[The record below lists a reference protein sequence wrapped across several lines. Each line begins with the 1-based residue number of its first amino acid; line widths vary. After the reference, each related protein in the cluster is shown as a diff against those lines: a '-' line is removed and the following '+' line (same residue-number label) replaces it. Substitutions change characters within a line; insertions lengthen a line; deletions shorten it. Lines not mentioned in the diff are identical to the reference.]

1 MTDEIDTLTEYFM
14 KFPGVG
20 IRQARRFVYYLLSRD
35 VGVRKSLARLIEEIG
50 QHVHQCGLCGRFSS
64 EQRDDRTPCSICV
77 NTSRRSTLLIVEKD
91 ADLER
96 IEKSAAYRGR
106 YFVLGGIIPL
116 ASEEPEKHV
125 RLASLEKH
133 LKGSPEGLEEVIL
146 GLSVTPDGEHTT
158 EVITEAIRPILEKAK
173 VRLTHLGRGLSTGS
187 ELEYADRATI
197 ENALEGRK

>member
-1 MTDEIDTLTEYFM
+1 MNEIDKLTEYFT

-35 VGVRKSLARLIEEIG
+35 SGARKTIARLIEEIG
-50 QHVHQCGLCGRFSS
+50 KNVHQCSLCGRFSS
-64 EQRDDRTPCSICV
+64 EQKSEDSLCDICLR
-77 NTSRRSTLLIVEKD
+77 SDRRSTLLIIEKD

-96 IEKSAAYRGR
+96 IEKSGAYRGR

-116 ASEEPEKHV
+116 ASEEPGKHV
-125 RLASLEKH
+125 RLSPLEKH
-133 LKGSPEGLEEVIL
+133 LKEGPEGLEEVIL

-158 EVITEAIRPILEKAK
+158 EVLTETLRPILEKSK
-173 VRLTHLGRGLSTGS
+173 IRLTHLGRGLSTGS

-197 ENALEGRK
+197 ESALQGRK